1 MNTKRMTALCLLT
14 VLVLAVSLG
23 GCVELAGLLAD
34 LPASGP
40 GGGNT
45 NGNANDATPPAND
58 NSSGTVPTVT
68 LSLSDSVP
76 QVSWEVELQCSIIS
90 GDSAGVLFSFE
101 PDDRLIDIN
110 AVNGTAVFIVDEGDV
125 GAQLTFTCSGTNSA
139 GTGPAST
146 PRSMFPM

>member
-1 MNTKRMTALCLLT
+1 MNTKRTTALCLLT
-14 VLVLAVSLG
+14 VLVLAVPLG
-23 GCVELAGLLAD
+23 GCVELARLLAD

-45 NGNANDATPPAND
+45 NTNDATPPAND
-58 NSSGTVPTVT
+58 NTSGTVPTVT

-76 QVSWEVELQCSIIS
+76 QVSWEVELQCSVIS
-90 GDSAGVLFSFE
+90 GDSAGVLFHFE

-125 GAQLTFTCSGTNSA
+125 GVQLTFTCSGTNSA

-146 PRSMFPM
+146 PRSMFPL